1 MLKKIT
7 ALLLICVIMMASVPV
22 NVFSMIPNGA
32 KAEENRDVP
41 EVLEDIY
48 YSDLFYG
55 YDVSYLKSTE
65 VMTYAKDTHDITTEV
80 LIDYGNSPACIL
92 TGGYTAL
99 SSSPKDV
106 AGLLFEV
113 LLNTDYTY
121 EKALDAANVKLLEQI
136 AEKDTSD
143 KFGTAQNITKRV
155 RLLADMVKEY
165 RDGKYPNDHFKDMS
179 DGEKFEELMRD
190 IGKNDLIIKLNN
202 TKLNQIIAT
211 VATDIEKYIDFISV
225 NADAIDLMAVTCT
238 AIIMESARLEL
249 VDCMLEAAPYGSVL
263 YDGMVRLRKQLDDGY
278 VNFLLTHYFSGAVI
292 DKLAELALDKALDS
306 AASLGYII
314 AQIFSEVVLGMML
327 DVPSLHEVMLQ
338 SVLTSYS
345 NDMYKIL
352 FDSEQGMY
360 TQVFNR
366 NFEIDD
372 IAEFEYIFN
381 AYTAATQASLEA
393 TQKLTLSSNSD
404 RFEECLDNWYDFN
417 YEKYML
423 AIVDHIDNIP
433 YENRAYKYF
442 YSWTVTALTGILPAS
457 DELVNGNIYMCMGAF
472 RGNVEI
478 ADCVH
483 IYANDK
489 GVIDGN
495 VTVLREGELIV
506 DGELE
511 ITGDILLNF
520 YSDYVRL
527 SYGQLTMTEEGSVL
541 SIGGDFT
548 AGYPEYCCNL
558 TAGTVVFNG
567 SEQQTVIGLEAYNV
581 EVTNPKGI
589 KYGSDLYLYG
599 NYQLNAKPLDAGS
612 YYTYWHN
619 GASFSEGSDYS
630 NVYIPARE
638 SVTLAYPLRAD
649 ITNYGTLEISEDLL
663 AELRGTV
670 KNYSTIILQG
680 DGDVKIDGDV
690 TNYEKGIIEVPASSC
705 AKIDGNVTISY
716 SGELNVNGELEITGD
731 LELKFASNYVSKS
744 YGKLTMA
751 EDDSVLTIGGDFI
764 AGNSSY
770 CCNLTAGTVVFNG
783 NGLQTS
789 IGFKPIG
796 LTLENTSEEGVVFTS
811 NLVVYGVFNH
821 NGNKFTLYNNG
832 NGSYFID
839 SDGDG
844 INDHLDPEPTLGP
857 FTVPV
862 ISVDNYK
869 VTISAAIHIKDIRY
883 ALGHYNTPS
892 EIKAAQGNVALSNDI
907 VKKNTSRGNF
917 VYEMPKGGYYTFWI
931 RMTDG
936 REYFLMADMT
946 HFTPYV
952 SAYGVKV
959 TLHNLYNVKDFYIAK
974 GEYNTYREIKD
985 NGYIVSI
992 SGTKIGDK
1000 HDYTYTVY
1008 EPGVHT
1014 ILIRYNDGSTVIL
1027 YEELTVDEPVF
1038 TTNGLQVTIS
1048 NIPDVKV
1055 IRTAYGE
1062 YNTPGEVKRADGARN
1077 FSGKSVIKGAD
1088 PYKIQYREEGM
1099 VTITVEYNNGYVKV
1113 FHYEIAQK
1121 TPTVEQDG
1129 NTVIFSD
1136 LEGLVTLR
1144 YAKGEYTTVSQIKNA
1159 KGSKALKPA
1168 NMVEGKIEVTLDTG
1182 TYTFCVQYDDES
1194 FNYYV
1199 ITVE

>member
-1 MLKKIT
+1 MFKKIT

-360 TQVFNR
+360 TRVFNR

-433 YENRAYKYF
+433 YENRVYKYF
-442 YSWTVTALTGILPAS
+442 DSWTVTALTGILPAS
-457 DELVNGNIYMCMGAF
+457 DELVNGNIYMCMGDF

-489 GVIDGN
+489 AVIDGN

-511 ITGDILLNF
+511 ITGDILLNS

-527 SYGQLTMTEEGSVL
+527 SYGKLTMTEDDSVL

-589 KYGSDLYLYG
+589 KYGSDLYLHG
-599 NYQLNAKPLDAGS
+599 NYQLNGKPLETNGC
-612 YYTYWHN
+612 YTYWQE
-619 GASFSEGSDYS
+619 GATFSEGSYYS
-630 NVYIPARE
+630 NVYIPSGI
-638 SVTLAYPLRAD
+638 SVTLDYPLMAD
-649 ITNYGTLEISEDLL
+649 IKNYGTLEISDDIF
-663 AELRGTV
+663 AELRGNID
-670 KNYSTIILQG
+670 NYKMLILYS
-680 DGDVKIDGDV
+680 DSDVKVDGNV
-690 TNYEKGIIEVPASSC
+690 TSYENSVIEIPANSK
-705 AKIDGNVTISY
+705 AKIGGNVTISY
-716 SGELNVNGELEITGD
+716 SGELKINGELEITGD
-731 LELKFASNYVSKS
+731 LELKFASSYVSKS
-744 YGKLTMA
+744 YGRLTMT

-789 IGFKPIG
+789 SGFKPIG
-796 LTLENTSEEGVVFTS
+796 LTLENTSEDGVVFTS
-811 NLVVYGVFNH
+811 SLVVYGMFNH

-832 NGSYFID
+832 KGSYFID

-857 FTVPV
+857 YTVPV
-862 ISVDNYK
+862 VSVDNYV

-883 ALGHYNTPS
+883 ALGEYTTPS
-892 EIKAAQGNVALSNDI
+892 EIKAAEGNVAISNAL
-907 VKKNTSRGNF
+907 VQKYTVTGRF
-917 VYEMPKGGYYTFWI
+917 VYEMPKGGYYTVWV
-931 RMTDG
+931 RMQDG
-936 REYFLMADMT
+936 TNYILPLDVT
-946 HFTPYV
+946 HFTPTV
-952 SAYGVKV
+952 TTYGVKV
-959 TLHNLYNVKDFYIAK
+959 TLNNLYDVKDFYIAK

-985 NGYIVSI
+985 NGYIVSV
-992 SGTKIGDK
+992 TDAKIGNK
-1000 HDYTYTVY
+1000 HNYTYTVY

-1014 ILIRYNDGSTVIL
+1014 ILIRYNDGSQAIFHET
-1027 YEELTVDEPVF
+1027 LTVDEPVF
-1038 TTNGLQVTIS
+1038 TANGLQVTIS
-1048 NIPDVKV
+1048 NLPDVKV
-1055 IRTAYGE
+1055 IRTAYGKWSTIKE
-1062 YNTPGEVKRADGARN
+1062 LKATDTIRN
-1077 FSGKSVIKGAD
+1077 FSDKTAIKGKD
-1088 PYKIQYREEGM
+1088 PYTIQYREEGT
-1099 VTITVEYNNGYVKV
+1099 VTVIVEYNNGYQRV
-1113 FHYEIAQK
+1113 FHYEVTKK
-1121 TPTVEQDG
+1121 TPTFTQQG
-1129 NTVIFSD
+1129 NVVTFGELD
-1136 LEGLVTLR
+1136 GLVTLR

-1159 KGSKALKPA
+1159 AGSKALKPA
-1168 NMVEGKIEVTLDTG
+1168 NIADGRIEVDLDPG

-1194 FNYYV
+1194 YNYY
-1199 ITVE
+1199 TVSV